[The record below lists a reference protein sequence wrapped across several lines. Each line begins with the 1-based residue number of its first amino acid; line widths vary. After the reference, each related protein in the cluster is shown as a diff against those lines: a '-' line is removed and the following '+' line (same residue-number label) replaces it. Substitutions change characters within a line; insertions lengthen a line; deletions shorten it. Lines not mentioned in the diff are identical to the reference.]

1 MNSDII
7 YRSKIGLGILAFIV
21 IVLGTTTV
29 ILIVNRA
36 WVGLIPMAFVTFLIV
51 NIYTGTYYKITADNR
66 LIIKCGIVETY
77 EIEIKEIYS
86 VTKSNAAWSSPA
98 LSLDR
103 LEINF
108 KDGRVL
114 ISPKDRKK
122 FIEDL
127 KRVNPKI

>member
-1 MNSDII
+1 MNPDII
-7 YRSKIGLGILAFIV
+7 FKSKIGLGILTFIV
-21 IVLGTTTV
+21 IVLGTTTT
-29 ILIVNRA
+29 ILIVNGA
-36 WVGLIPMAFVTFLIV
+36 WVGLIPMTLVTLLIV
-51 NIYTGTYYKITADNR
+51 NIYTGTYYKITADDR

-86 VTKSNAAWSSPA
+86 VTKTNAVWSSPA

-108 KDGRVL
+108 KGGSVL
-114 ISPKDRKK
+114 ISPKDKK
-122 FIEDL
+122 RFIENL